1 MTQLLKAKA
10 SKLKL
15 QGLEKLLEMLTDDP
29 NNQELSQVSI
39 SGLLKET
46 IPANQEKSLQCLKAW
61 ISNQKNWG

>member
-29 NNQELSQVSI
+29 NN
-39 SGLLKET
+39 
-46 IPANQEKSLQCLKAW
+46 
-61 ISNQKNWG
+61 